1 MKLPLFIVD
10 SFAESIGNGGPA
22 GVVVC
27 KGEMPSS
34 EEMKLIAREV
44 GKSETAF
51 VVGMNGKYQIRWFS
65 PNMEMPLC
73 GHATL
78 AASKVLTE
86 IFGEVGELEF
96 RYVNGALHVKQ
107 DSDGIFRMDFPLDN
121 YKEVE
126 YEEVYTNFFGNIK
139 TEKVIRG
146 ENTKK
151 TVLIVNDETNLRSI
165 MPNFGLMKTSQGFFY
180 LWNRYF
186 KKGEKYDIESR
197 YFNPW
202 SGVDEDQV
210 TGSVHTLLGR
220 YWSEALGKNQIVALQ
235 DSDRPGVLSLMVGEN
250 RIEIGGK
257 AVIAINGEIE
267 I

>member
-1 MKLPLFIVD
+1 MNLPLFIVD
-10 SFAESIGNGGPA
+10 SFAEVIGNGGPA

-27 KGEMPSS
+27 NGEMPSS
-34 EEMKLIAREV
+34 EQMKLVAKEV

-51 VVGMNGKYQIRWFS
+51 VVGMDGKYQIRWFS

-86 IFGEVGELEF
+86 KYGESGELEF
-96 RYVNGALHVKQ
+96 SYVNGLLHVKK
-107 DSDGIFRMDFPLDN
+107 DHDGTFRMDFPLDS
-121 YKEVE
+121 YTEIE
-126 YEEVYTNFFGNIK
+126 YEEIYGRFFGKMQIK
-139 TEKVIRG
+139 KIIRG
-146 ENTKK
+146 NTTKK
-151 TVLIVNDETNLRSI
+151 TVLIVEDNTNLRAIS
-165 MPNFGLMKTSQGFFY
+165 PNFPLMKISSGLFTYGIGIS
-180 LWNRYF
+180 
-186 KKGEKYDIESR
+186 KKGDLYDIESR

-220 YWSEALGKNQIVALQ
+220 YWSDVLGKNQIIALQ
-235 DSDRPGVLSLMVGEN
+235 DSDRPGVLSLKVGSD

-257 AVIAINGEIE
+257 AVISINGEIE
-267 I
+267 L